1 MKRNS
6 LLTINM
12 LIFCL
17 LVNSCSNVSDPTAE
31 PTNEITENPS
41 VEPTIELTPEPT
53 DEPSAPEL
61 TIEPTP
67 VPTVEPSEPEPTV
80 EPTPVPTVEPSEP
93 EPTIEPTPV
102 PTVEPSEPEPTIE
115 PTPEFDLTSIGYNEG
130 MYLTWKDKDID
141 LTSVEY
147 KLENENKWTE
157 IDNQLIRKLDND
169 LLRADIIGLCKGI
182 YNVRV
187 NNSEGQSVIKD
198 VKVKETDRSGYAHF
212 NVNEG
217 IGAYNND
224 GTLKDDTIVVYV
236 NEENKNTVK
245 ATIAN
250 KQYTGL
256 SSILKAQSKS
266 NVPLNIRIIGTI
278 GTSIWNPIVYG
289 GDPYSLG
296 GIKDKN
302 GNVIKENLNQEDI
315 ISKGVNTLDTSVYS
329 TLNGLRNQLKYS
341 SGEYDS
347 CWNTL
352 EVSEAN
358 NITIEGIGSDATIMN
373 WGFTF
378 KKCSSL
384 EIRNLTFTNNPED
397 ACGIEGDTSNPKTY
411 SRFFIHNNVFNKGYN
426 SWDVTAEQDKG
437 FGDGSTDFKGI
448 SNITSSYNVFNNCK
462 KTGLI
467 GGGDSNLT
475 MNVTF
480 HHNYYNQ
487 VGSRLPL
494 GRQANMHIYNNY
506 YYKCGTAQ
514 DIRANAFV
522 LSESNYF
529 EQTKNPQKVNSA
541 VIKSYNDY
549 FVGCGESKATI
560 VTSRTKTLSGN
571 CKPDGKTNYANFD
584 IDSSKFYYDEEN
596 KQSDVRLLTS
606 AKQAKED
613 CLMYAGVVKEDGAYP
628 TLNN

>member
-1 MKRNS
+1 MKRNPWLS
-6 LLTINM
+6 SIVMM
-12 LIFCL
+12 LCL
-17 LVNSCSNVSDPTAE
+17 IVTSCFNTPSSTDNPSENLNDE
-31 PTNEITENPS
+31 PTSEQITNQPSESETHSIEQPTSESISSEINNSEPPS
-41 VEPTIELTPEPT
+41 VTSE
-53 DEPSAPEL
+53 
-61 TIEPTP
+61 
-67 VPTVEPSEPEPTV
+67 EPSEPIV
-80 EPTPVPTVEPSEP
+80 EP
-93 EPTIEPTPV
+93 
-102 PTVEPSEPEPTIE
+102 
-115 PTPEFDLTSIGYNEG
+115 EFELTSVGYNEG
-130 MYLTWKDKDID
+130 MYLTWQDSEIN

-147 KLENENKWTE
+147 KLIEENKWTK
-157 IDNQLIRKLDND
+157 IDEQLIRKLDNE
-169 LLRADIIGLCKGI
+169 LLRADIIGLNKGN
-182 YNVRV
+182 YEVKV
-187 NNSEGQSVIKD
+187 NNSKGQSVIQE
-198 VKVKETDRSGYAHF
+198 VNVKETDRSGYAHF
-212 NVNEG
+212 NVNEE

-224 GTLKDDTIVVYV
+224 GTLKEKAIVVYV
-236 NEENKNTVK
+236 NEENKNSVK

-256 SSILKAQSKS
+256 ASIIKAQSKS

-278 GTSIWNPIVYG
+278 GTSTWNPIIYE

-296 GIKDKN
+296 GIKDKD

-315 ISKGVNTLDTSVYS
+315 ISKGVNTLDTSMYS

-341 SGEYDS
+341 NGEYDS

-397 ACGIEGDTSNPKTY
+397 ACGIEGDTSNPTTY

-437 FGDGSTDFKGI
+437 SGDGSTDFKGI
-448 SNITSSYNVFNNCK
+448 SNVTSSYNVFNKCK

-514 DIRANAFV
+514 DIRTNAFV
-522 LSESNYF
+522 FSECNYF
-529 EQTKNPQKVNSA
+529 EETKNPQKVNSA

-560 VTSRTKTLSGN
+560 VSSRTKTLTGS
-571 CKPDGKTNYANFD
+571 CKPDGKTNYTNFD

-628 TLNN
+628 TLND